1 MKREAKLL
9 LILAG
14 LIVIGTGGALAA
26 LSWLSPPVETS
37 RHTLFHIG
45 CTHHNHGPAWHAGH
59 AKSAS
64 FQRPLGGASVDTA
77 PAPLERRAL
86 TAGR

>member
-9 LILAG
+9 LILAS
-14 LIVIGTGGALAA
+14 LIVTGTGGALAA
-26 LSWLSPPVETS
+26 LAWLAAPSEPS

-59 AKSAS
+59 SKSAS
-64 FQRPLGGASVDTA
+64 FQRPVGGVSIDAAAS
-77 PAPLERRAL
+77 PLQRRAL